1 MSITLIPLG
10 EHVTHILLAEFDID
24 KGSSLTHQYPFATGT
39 DEHLLAELMLPDGAH
54 LRTED
59 WTVFFLN
66 QTIPD
71 PDKISIENEENFIN
85 NSLDKSQKDNEQ
97 EKPLLYALNLVRTR
111 HDKEA
116 RRGAVVKAM
125 AICTRHQYLHIYKPV
140 LLLALDKYFQ
150 EPSVEILAS
159 LYKAVNSMDC
169 NYMPIFNAH
178 EKAIL
183 RASENKDMFEEKFIP
198 YENSKKINKKKYH
211 NNNSDEDNNNENNNN
226 DQTNEISTG
235 KEENNNN
242 IYMNNEDF
250 IPVSEEEKEKLEK
263 ERLANLKKGTYID
276 LMPNLNKNKDRHFFE
291 TKVVYNGITLPIR
304 VPLTVN
310 PEEVGDFTLIK
321 LITTFSPSSPTPF
334 NHAFH
339 PHLDSS
345 GNQTHPI
352 ILLLNALLTQK
363 RIIFLGQGHP
373 SGDVANYVLSACAMG
388 SGSGGVL
395 RGFTERAFPYT
406 NLTNVD
412 DLLKVPGFIAGVTN
426 RIFEDHSSWWDVLCN
441 IDTGKITVSKDI
453 STPSYGTKP
462 DEKIED
468 GARSPSSSSKTDSWG
483 SKTESWGREKW
494 DTTDNEFMSE
504 VMHAIHHHYG
514 ETAIRGKF
522 QEYVQRFVR
531 LTALYEIETFGSTK
545 IGMMPENTDHAGV
558 LGTGLAFHDENSKLR
573 EVATNV
579 NRIEGWR
586 QTLSYKYYQLDFQ
599 IYLKTRSIK
608 AIDVY
613 HQVAKLKT
621 LKNMPEEEVETL
633 YKAFSTNVMT
643 DEQIIEFLSYLP
655 QNQGGL
661 FPIGLGLFY
670 PLKSVRNY
678 TVELFQRIGEHTTG
692 SKFIQ
697 SLNYFQKLSY
707 ERLLA
712 QQIEKQ
718 QQKELIN
725 IIPNIV
731 AEENWITQ

>member
-1 MSITLIPLG
+1 MPSPLG
-10 EHVTHILLAEFDID
+10 AHVTHILLAEFDID
-24 KGSSLTHQYPFATGT
+24 KGSSLAHQYPEATGT

-71 PDKISIENEENFIN
+71 PDKISIDNDTNSGVHGRLNDDNNET
-85 NSLDKSQKDNEQ
+85 
-97 EKPLLYALNLVRTR
+97 PLLYALNLVRTK
-111 HDKEA
+111 HVKEA
-116 RRGAVVKAM
+116 RRGAIVKAM

-140 LLLALDKYFQ
+140 LLIALENYFQ
-150 EPSVEILAS
+150 NPSVECLAS
-159 LYKAVNSMDC
+159 LYESVNSM
-169 NYMPIFNAH
+169 NVTNMPKFSTH

-183 RASENKDMFEEKFIP
+183 RASENKDMFEEKFD
-198 YENSKKINKKKYH
+198 YENCKKQQ
-211 NNNSDEDNNNENNNN
+211 DNEN
-226 DQTNEISTG
+226 TG
-235 KEENNNN
+235 KGLGIVNNAEGGEAGTDNATS
-242 IYMNNEDF
+242 DD
-250 IPVSEEEKEKLEK
+250 
-263 ERLANLKKGTYID
+263 ANFKRATYVD
-276 LMPNLNKNKDRHFFE
+276 LIPNLNKNKDRHFYE
-291 TKVVYNGITLPIR
+291 TKVEYGIKLPIR

-310 PEEVGDFTLIK
+310 PEEVGDFSLIK
-321 LITTFSPSSPTPF
+321 LITTFSPSSPQPF

-453 STPSYGTKP
+453 ATPSYGTKP
-462 DEKIED
+462 DERPED
-468 GARSPSSSSKTDSWG
+468 GSRSPSS

-494 DTTDNEFMSE
+494 DTTDNEFMAE
-504 VMHAIHHHYG
+504 VMHAIQHHYG
-514 ETAIRGKF
+514 ETTIRGKF

-531 LTALYEIETFGSTK
+531 LTALYEIEAFGSTK
-545 IGMMPENTDHAGV
+545 IGMMAQDTDHGDI
-558 LGTGLAFHDENSKLR
+558 LGTGLAFQDENSKLR
-573 EVATNV
+573 EVAANV

-586 QTLSYKYYQLDFQ
+586 QTISYKYYQLDFQ
-599 IYLKTRSIK
+599 NYLKVRSIK

-613 HQVAKLKT
+613 HQVAKLKN
-621 LKNMPEEEVETL
+621 LKNMPEEEVECL
-633 YKAFSTNVMT
+633 YKAFVTNVLT
-643 DEQIIEFLSYLP
+643 NEQIIEFLSYLP

-670 PLKSVRNY
+670 PLKTVRSY
-678 TVELFQRIGEHTTG
+678 TIELFNRINNHT
-692 SKFIQ
+692 
-697 SLNYFQKLSY
+697 
-707 ERLLA
+707 LA
-712 QQIEKQ
+712 N
-718 QQKELIN
+718 QKEKEQQNKL
-725 IIPNIV
+725 
-731 AEENWITQ
+731 AMQKHQQMQMQEETVNDVYNVVVDDVEDDDANDENESDIG